1 MKIENNI
8 FLDNY
13 YIYPNGTVWNIKRNR
28 FQALIKDNDGYLIT
42 CIMYKNY
49 KVHRLV
55 ASAYIPN
62 PNNKPQVNHK
72 NGIKDDNTI
81 DNLEWCTA
89 LENERHSRNVLGK
102 KPHTFT
108 VEQKLKMRGRRLTD
122 EQRLKLSILSSKRKR
137 NKVGM
142 YVKEN

>member
-28 FQALIKDNDGYLIT
+28 FQTLVKDKYGYLVT

-62 PNNKPQVNHK
+62 PNNKPLVNHI
-72 NGIKDDNTI
+72 NGIKDDNTV
-81 DNLEWCTA
+81 DNLEWCTTK
-89 LENERHSRNVLGK
+89 ENSFHSFNVLGQK
-102 KPHTFT
+102 GRTFT
-108 VEQKLKMRGRRLTD
+108 DEQKLKM
-122 EQRLKLSILSSKRKR
+122 SKVSLRRKR
-137 NKVGM
+137 NKLGR
-142 YVKEN
+142 YVEED